1 MTDVTI
7 RGIDDE
13 VYSKFAAKAKRRGI
27 AIGELT
33 TQVMRAMAS
42 EEAESAYVIR
52 DQEELSVSK
61 ADLMSLDG
69 MVRFSNIEKLRFEDD
84 VDWEV
89 FKAKVEGLDNIEVVT
104 LPKSLSKFQVLTRA
118 RNVER
123 FSKG

>member
-1 MTDVTI
+1 
-7 RGIDDE
+7 
-13 VYSKFAAKAKRRGI
+13 
-27 AIGELT
+27 
-33 TQVMRAMAS
+33 
-42 EEAESAYVIR
+42 
-52 DQEELSVSK
+52 
-61 ADLMSLDG
+61 MSLDG

-104 LPKSLSKFQVLTRA
+104 LPQSLSKFQVLTRA